1 MYIRNIESIIPQIE
15 RLCYYLENALI
26 LLERYW
32 VRKSSKY
39 LEKEKTVFK
48 NVEIIDKA
56 ILEQLMEIFSAEVG
70 KELDMSIELYEA
82 DEKEI
87 KDKVCRYIIYEIQAK
102 EDYVKAYFCRFVMDA
117 DKIYIFGA
125 KQCELDAINE
135 INKVGVQIDNLISN
149 RDSSVLPYR
158 TELYLCKATLVEEL
172 EQQEQIKKLYEHKYN
187 EKTCERILRLT
198 LEEKI

>member
-87 KDKVCRYIIYEIQAK
+87 KDKV
-102 EDYVKAYFCRFVMDA
+102 
-117 DKIYIFGA
+117 
-125 KQCELDAINE
+125 
-135 INKVGVQIDNLISN
+135 
-149 RDSSVLPYR
+149 
-158 TELYLCKATLVEEL
+158 
-172 EQQEQIKKLYEHKYN
+172 
-187 EKTCERILRLT
+187 
-198 LEEKI
+198 